1 MHRNLVIFLGLI
13 LASCA
18 GRPASPVITYG
29 ANDEKRSCN
38 EIYVEER
45 NLKALA
51 LKLREE
57 DYVRNE
63 RNLLIAYTGW
73 LLVFIPYFFLDFS
86 DTTDV
91 ESEAAYHRMKRLA
104 ELKQKKNCQIVK

>member
-1 MHRNLVIFLGLI
+1 MRRELVIICTLI

-18 GRPASPVITYG
+18 GRPATPVLTFG
-29 ANDEKRSCN
+29 VNDEKLSCSD
-38 EIYVEER
+38 IFVEER
-45 NLKALA
+45 SLKALA
-51 LKLREE
+51 LTLREE

-63 RNLLIAYTGW
+63 HNLIIAYTGW

-86 DTTDV
+86 DATDV
-91 ESEAAYHRMKRLA
+91 EGEAAYHRMKRLS

>member
-1 MHRNLVIFLGLI
+1 MHRKLVLI
-13 LASCA
+13 LALILSSCG
-18 GRPASPVITYG
+18 GRPASPVLTYG
-29 ANDEKRSCN
+29 VNDEKISCSD
-38 EIYVEER
+38 ISHEER
-45 NLKALA
+45 NLRALA

-63 RNLLIAYTGW
+63 RNLIIAYTGW

-86 DTTDV
+86 DATDV
-91 ESEAAYHRMKRLA
+91 EGEAAYHRMKRLA